1 MQHFN
6 HVGTQRC
13 KQRKLSLEFTWWN
26 STLPSYGLIFTP
38 IGCGW
43 ISTPTIILTNPL
55 LKILPNAWEF
65 LISSHVCID
74 GGG

>member
-1 MQHFN
+1 
-6 HVGTQRC
+6 
-13 KQRKLSLEFTWWN
+13 
-26 STLPSYGLIFTP
+26 
-38 IGCGW
+38 
-43 ISTPTIILTNPL
+43 LTNPL